1 MVSSQL
7 DDHLIH
13 RRYYYYDPKRDF
25 ANLRDGRVIPDE
37 ERELIHI
44 QYMPVNDDNDS
55 DDDDNNN
62 SGNESNERESEA
74 ETYISDEQLPSLSDD
89 DSIIHWDD
97 DMDPNELLPRLVH
110 GDNSDN
116 DDDEFVNRSGNLT
129 NSRTAQTKL
138 IIFSFG
144 FFFCRIE
151 DFTISEY

>member
-7 DDHLIH
+7 DDDLIH
-13 RRYYYYDPKRDF
+13 RRYYYYYGPKRDF

-55 DDDDNNN
+55 DDDDNDN

-97 DMDPNELLPRLVH
+97 DMDPNELLPRDTTDRIIMPPYNIR
-110 GDNSDN
+110 GNSMN
-116 DDDEFVNRSGNLT
+116 SLRSQQ
-129 NSRTAQTKL
+129 SRGYFYPPFPDGKW
-138 IIFSFG
+138 SFG
-144 FFFCRIE
+144 YL
-151 DFTISEY
+151 S